1 MYMAKK
7 LAIKELHE
15 CIHWNA
21 EAMVKIESGDVPMT
35 SQAVVR
41 KRLAYWLAKF
51 HRLHVN

>member
-15 CIHWNA
+15 LIHWNA
-21 EAMVKIESGDVPMT
+21 EAMVKIELDDMPMT
-35 SQAVVR
+35 PQVDVR

-51 HRLHVN
+51 HRSHVN